1 MDGGSRRFTPPPAPS
16 PSGSLCDP
24 ANQDT
29 EPRSGSVGEGDVIYP
44 VRKSEGR
51 APAFL
56 GVERSLT
63 GRRWRAREAEVGLVE
78 ALRRRFQLPEIAARL
93 LAGRGVTLEDAPN
106 FLEPTLKALFPDP
119 SSFADMDEAA
129 RVIEDAI
136 VAGRSCAVLAD
147 YDVDGGSSAAQ
158 LVRYFRA
165 RGRELKIYVP
175 DRMKE
180 GYGPSALAF
189 ERLKADG
196 VELVITVD
204 CGAAAEGPLNAAA
217 ELGLDVIVLD
227 HHLMAGPPPK
237 ARAVVNPNRLD
248 CKSGQGDL
256 TAAGVVLVTLA
267 AVNREARRRGSIG
280 ANNLPDL
287 MHMLDL
293 AAIGTVCDVAPL
305 TGFNRAIVAQGLKV
319 LRNGNNLGLVALA
332 ESAGRPIGKG
342 GGLATVYDFG
352 FILGP
357 RINAGGRVG
366 DASLATRLLSTED
379 PAEARELAAM
389 LEDLNA
395 ERRARE
401 AEMLAEAETAALAEA
416 ELRAVVIVGSHR
428 WHPGVIGIAAGR
440 LKDRLMKP
448 TIVLGGVG
456 EHEPAK
462 GSGRSTPG
470 VNLGAAIAAAKNAGL
485 LINGGGHAM
494 AAGLTVEWGK
504 VEELK
509 DFLSEALAGEIA
521 SAAGEARALSIDA
534 AGAISALD
542 LKLIDALDRI
552 GPYGQGHPEPVF
564 ALPDVRVSFAKL
576 VKDEHVRFTLE
587 DSRGARIGGIAFRA
601 MQSALGEALL
611 KREGIFHAAV
621 RVKRNEWNGNVRAE
635 VEIVDLAA
643 AH

>member
-1 MDGGSRRFTPPPAPS
+1 MSAAARPKF
-16 PSGSLCDP
+16 
-24 ANQDT
+24 QDN
-29 EPRSGSVGEGDVIYP
+29 
-44 VRKSEGR
+44 
-51 APAFL
+51 AFL

-63 GRRWRAREAEVGLVE
+63 GRRWRARDADVGMVE
-78 ALRRRFQLPEIAARL
+78 ALRRRFALPEIAARL
-93 LAGRGVTLEDAPN
+93 LAARGVAPDEAEA
-106 FLEPTLKALFPDP
+106 FLAPTLKTHFPDP
-119 SSFADMDEAA
+119 SSFQDMDEAA

-136 VAGRSCAVLAD
+136 VSGRSCAVLAD

-180 GYGPSALAF
+180 GYGPNVLAF
-189 ERLKADG
+189 ERLKAEG

-204 CGAAAEGPLNAAA
+204 CGAAAEAPLNAAA
-217 ELGLDVIVLD
+217 DLGLDVIVLD
-227 HHLMAGPPPK
+227 HHLMSGPPPK

-248 CKSGQGDL
+248 DRSGQGHL
-256 TAAGVVLVTLA
+256 TAAGVVLVALA
-267 AVNREARRRGSIG
+267 AVNREARKRGSIG

-287 MHMLDL
+287 IQMLDL

-305 TGFNRAIVAQGLKV
+305 TGFNRAIVAQGLKI
-319 LRNGNNLGLVALA
+319 LRNGKNIGMVALS
-332 ESAGRPIGKG
+332 ENAGRKG
-342 GGLATVYDFG
+342 QATVYDFG

-379 PAEARELAAM
+379 AEEARELAAT
-389 LEDLNA
+389 LEALNQ

-401 AEMLAEAETAALAEA
+401 AEMLAEAETEALAEA
-416 ELRAVVIVGSHR
+416 ERRSVVIVGSHR

-448 TIVLGGVG
+448 TIVLGGVS

-470 VNLGAAIAAAKNAGL
+470 VNLGAAVARAKAEGL
-485 LINGGGHAM
+485 LINGGGHAA
-494 AAGLTVEWGK
+494 AAGLTVEWDK
-504 VEELK
+504 VDALRG
-509 DFLSEALAGEIA
+509 FLSDALADEIA
-521 SAAGEARALSIDA
+521 SAAGEARALSVDA
-534 AGAISALD
+534 AGAVGAMDLD
-542 LKLIDALDRI
+542 LIDACDRI

-564 ALPDVRVSFAKL
+564 ALPDVRVCYAKL
-576 VKDEHVRFTLE
+576 VKEEHVRFTLE
-587 DSRGARIGGIAFRA
+587 DARGARVGGIAFRA
-601 MQSALGEALL
+601 MKSPLGEALM
-611 KREGIFHAAV
+611 KREGTFHAAV
-621 RVKRNEWNGNVRAE
+621 RLKRNEWNGSVRAE

-643 AH
+643 AS

>member
-1 MDGGSRRFTPPPAPS
+1 MA
-16 PSGSLCDP
+16 
-24 ANQDT
+24 
-29 EPRSGSVGEGDVIYP
+29 SVAAKIAGKED
-44 VRKSEGR
+44 
-51 APAFL
+51 AFL

-63 GRRWRAREAEVGLVE
+63 GRRWRARDADLGLVE
-78 ALRRRFQLPEIAARL
+78 ALRRRFSLPEIAARL
-93 LAGRGVTLEDAPN
+93 LAARGVGLEDAEQ
-106 FLEPTLKALFPDP
+106 FLDPTLKALFPDP
-119 SSFADMDEAA
+119 SSFVDMDEAA

-136 VAGRSCAVLAD
+136 ASGRSCAVLAD

-189 ERLKADG
+189 ERLKGEG

-217 ELGLDVIVLD
+217 GLGLDVIVLD
-227 HHLMAGPPPK
+227 HHLMSGPPPK

-248 CKSGQGDL
+248 DRSGQGHL
-256 TAAGVVLVTLA
+256 TAAGVVLVALA
-267 AVNREARRRGSIG
+267 AVNREARQRGSPG
-280 ANNLPDL
+280 ANHLPDL
-287 MHMLDL
+287 LQTLDL

-319 LRNGNNLGLVALA
+319 LRSGKNIGLVALA
-332 ESAGRPIGKG
+332 ENAGRKG
-342 GGLATVYDFG
+342 SASVYDLG

-366 DASLATRLLSTED
+366 DASLAARLLSTED
-379 PAEARELAAM
+379 PEEARELAAM
-389 LEDLNA
+389 LEALNQ

-401 AEMLAEAETAALAEA
+401 AEMLADAETEALAEA
-416 ELRAVVIVGSHR
+416 EKRAVVIVGSHT

-448 TIVLGGVG
+448 TIVLGGVS

-470 VNLGAAIAAAKNAGL
+470 VNLGAAVAKAKEAGL
-485 LINGGGHAM
+485 LINGGGHAA
-494 AAGLTVEWGK
+494 AAGLTVEWDK
-504 VEELK
+504 VDALK
-509 DFLSEALAGEIA
+509 DFLSETLKDEIA
-521 SAAGEARALSIDA
+521 AAAGEARALSIDA
-534 AGAISALD
+534 AGAVSAIDLD
-542 LKLIDALDRI
+542 LIEALDRI

-576 VKDEHVRFTLE
+576 VKEDHVRFTLE
-587 DSRGARIGGIAFRA
+587 DARGVRIGGIAFRA
-601 MQSALGEALL
+601 MKGALGEALM
-611 KREGIFHAAV
+611 KREGVFHAAV
-621 RVKRNEWNGNVRAE
+621 RLKRNDWNGNSRAE

-643 AH
+643 AG

>member
-1 MDGGSRRFTPPPAPS
+1 VNSAARKLELDG
-16 PSGSLCDP
+16 
-24 ANQDT
+24 
-29 EPRSGSVGEGDVIYP
+29 
-44 VRKSEGR
+44 
-51 APAFL
+51 AFL

-63 GRRWRAREAEVGLVE
+63 GRRWRAREADLGLAE
-78 ALRRRFQLPEIAARL
+78 AFRRRFQLPEIAARL
-93 LAGRGVTLEDAPN
+93 LAARGVTLEAAPT

-129 RVIEDAI
+129 RAIEEAI
-136 VAGRSCAVLAD
+136 VAGRKCAVLAD

-165 RGRELKIYVP
+165 RGRELAIYVP

-180 GYGPSALAF
+180 GYGPSTLAF
-189 ERLKADG
+189 ERLKEQG
-196 VELVITVD
+196 IELVITVD

-217 ELGLDVIVLD
+217 DLGLDVIVLD

-248 CKSGQGDL
+248 CPSGQGHL

-287 MHMLDL
+287 IQMLDL

-319 LRNGNNLGLVALA
+319 LRNGKNIGLAALA
-332 ESAGRPIGKG
+332 ENAGRPGS
-342 GGLATVYDFG
+342 ASVYDFG

-366 DASLATRLLSTED
+366 DASLATKLLSTED
-379 PAEARELAAM
+379 ADEARELAST
-389 LEDLNA
+389 LEALNA
-395 ERRARE
+395 ERRQRE

-416 ELRAVVIVGSHR
+416 EQRAVVIVGSHR

-448 TIVLGGVG
+448 TIVLGGVS

-470 VNLGAAIAAAKNAGL
+470 VNLGAAVAAAKQAGL
-485 LINGGGHAM
+485 LINGGGHAA
-494 AAGLTVEWGK
+494 AAGLTVEWDK
-504 VEELK
+504 VDALK
-509 DFLSEALAGEIA
+509 DFLSAQLSGELEA
-521 SAAGEARALSIDA
+521 AAGEARALSIDA
-534 AGAISALD
+534 AGAVSTLNMS
-542 LKLIDALDRI
+542 LIDALDRI

-564 ALPDVRVSFAKL
+564 ALPDVRVSFSKL
-576 VKDEHVRFTLE
+576 VKEEHVRFTLE
-587 DSRGARIGGIAFRA
+587 DARGARIGGIAFRA
-601 MQSALGEALL
+601 MKSPLGEALM
-611 KREGIFHAAV
+611 KREGVFHAAV
-621 RVKRNEWNGNVRAE
+621 RLKKNEWNGNVRAE
-635 VEIVDLAA
+635 IEIVDLAPA
-643 AH
+643 G

>member
-1 MDGGSRRFTPPPAPS
+1 
-16 PSGSLCDP
+16 
-24 ANQDT
+24 
-29 EPRSGSVGEGDVIYP
+29 
-44 VRKSEGR
+44 
-51 APAFL
+51 
-56 GVERSLT
+56 
-63 GRRWRAREAEVGLVE
+63 VE
-78 ALRRRFQLPEIAARL
+78 AFRRRFGLPEIAARL
-93 LAGRGVTLEDAPN
+93 MAARGVSLEAAEA
-106 FLEPTLKALFPDP
+106 FLAPTLKTHFPDP
-119 SSFADMDEAA
+119 SSFQDMDEAA

-136 VAGRSCAVLAD
+136 VSGRRCAVLAD

-165 RGRELKIYVP
+165 RGRELAIYVP

-180 GYGPSALAF
+180 GYGPSVLAF
-189 ERLKADG
+189 ERLKEQG

-217 ELGLDVIVLD
+217 DLGLDVIVLD

-248 CKSGQGDL
+248 DRSGQGHL

-267 AVNREARRRGSIG
+267 AVNREARKRGSIG

-287 MHMLDL
+287 IQMLDL

-305 TGFNRAIVAQGLKV
+305 TGFNRAIVSQGLKI
-319 LRNGNNLGLVALA
+319 LRNGKNIGLVALG
-332 ESAGRPIGKG
+332 ESAGRKG
-342 GGLATVYDFG
+342 SATVYDFG

-379 PAEARELAAM
+379 QAEALELAAT
-389 LEDLNA
+389 LEALNQ

-401 AEMLAEAETAALAEA
+401 AEMLADAETAALAEA
-416 ELRAVVIVGSHR
+416 EKRNVVIVGSHR

-440 LKDRLMKP
+440 LKDRLLKP
-448 TIVLGGVG
+448 TIVLGGVS

-470 VNLGAAIAAAKNAGL
+470 VNLGAAVAAAKTEGL
-485 LINGGGHAM
+485 LISGGGHAA
-494 AAGLTVEWGK
+494 AAGLSVEWDK
-504 VEELK
+504 VEALK

-521 SAAGEARALSIDA
+521 AAAGEARALTVDA
-534 AGAISALD
+534 AGAVSAMD
-542 LKLIDALDRI
+542 LPLIEALDRI
-552 GPYGQGHPEPVF
+552 GPYGQGHPDPVF
-564 ALPDVRVSFAKL
+564 ALPDVRVCYAKL
-576 VKDEHVRFTLE
+576 VKEEHVRFTLE

-601 MQSALGEALL
+601 MKTPMGEALM
-611 KREGIFHAAV
+611 KRDALYHAAV
-621 RVKRNEWNGNVRAE
+621 RVKKNEWNDSVKAE

-643 AH
+643 AV

>member
-1 MDGGSRRFTPPPAPS
+1 
-16 PSGSLCDP
+16 
-24 ANQDT
+24 
-29 EPRSGSVGEGDVIYP
+29 
-44 VRKSEGR
+44 
-51 APAFL
+51 
-56 GVERSLT
+56 
-63 GRRWRAREAEVGLVE
+63 
-78 ALRRRFQLPEIAARL
+78 
-93 LAGRGVTLEDAPN
+93 
-106 FLEPTLKALFPDP
+106 LEPTLKALFPDP
-119 SSFADMDEAA
+119 SSFADMDVAA
-129 RVIEDAI
+129 ALIEDAI
-136 VAGRSCAVLAD
+136 VGGKPAAVLAD

-196 VELVITVD
+196 VQLVVTVD

-237 ARAVVNPNRLD
+237 AAAVVNPNRLD
-248 CKSGQGDL
+248 DRSGQGHL

-267 AVNREARRRGSIG
+267 AVNREARKRGSIG

-287 MHMLDL
+287 IHMLDL

-319 LRNGNNLGLVALA
+319 LRNGKNIGLVALG
-332 ESAGRPIGKG
+332 ESAGRKG
-342 GGLATVYDFG
+342 SATVYDFG

-379 PAEARELAAM
+379 PDEARELAAT
-389 LEDLNA
+389 LEALNQ

-401 AEMLAEAETAALAEA
+401 AEMLADAETEALAEA
-416 ELRAVVIVGSHR
+416 EKRSVVIVGSHR

-448 TIVLGGVG
+448 TIVLGGVS

-470 VNLGAAIAAAKNAGL
+470 VNLGGAVAAAKQAGL
-485 LINGGGHAM
+485 LINGGGHAA
-494 AAGLTVEWGK
+494 AAGLTVEWNK
-504 VEELK
+504 VEALK
-509 DFLSEALAGEIA
+509 DFLSEALKDEIA
-521 SAAGEARALSIDA
+521 NAAGEARALSVDA
-534 AGAISALD
+534 VAGVGALD
-542 LKLIDALDRI
+542 LGLIDALDRI
-552 GPYGQGHPEPVF
+552 GPYGQGHPDPLF
-564 ALPDVRVSFAKL
+564 ALTDVRVSYSKL

-587 DSRGARIGGIAFRA
+587 DARGARIGGIAFRA
-601 MQSALGEALL
+601 MKSAIGEALM
-611 KREGIFHAAV
+611 KREGTFHAAV
-621 RVKRNEWNGNVRAE
+621 RVKRNEWNGSTSAE
-635 VEIVDLAA
+635 IEIVDLAQA
-643 AH
+643 S

>member
-1 MDGGSRRFTPPPAPS
+1 MASIALKSPGPDKFAP
-16 PSGSLCDP
+16 
-24 ANQDT
+24 
-29 EPRSGSVGEGDVIYP
+29 
-44 VRKSEGR
+44 
-51 APAFL
+51 FL

-63 GRRWRAREAEVGLVE
+63 GRRWRARDADLGLVE
-78 ALRRRFQLPEIAARL
+78 TFRQRFHLPEIAARVM
-93 LAGRGVTLEDAPN
+93 AGRGVTLEEAPN

-119 SSFADMDEAA
+119 SRFADMDEAA

-136 VAGRSCAVLAD
+136 VSGRPSAVLAD

-175 DRMKE
+175 DRMRE

-204 CGAAAEGPLNAAA
+204 CGAAAEGPLSAAA
-217 ELGLDVIVLD
+217 DLGLDVIVLD

-237 ARAVVNPNRLD
+237 ARAVVNPNRID
-248 CKSGQGDL
+248 DTSGQGHL
-256 TAAGVVLVTLA
+256 TAAGVVIVALA

-280 ANNLPDL
+280 ANDLPDL
-287 MHMLDL
+287 IQMLDL

-305 TGFNRAIVAQGLKV
+305 TGFNRALVAQGLKV
-319 LRNGNNLGLVALA
+319 LRNGKNIGLAALA
-332 ESAGRPIGKG
+332 ESAGRAG
-342 GGLATVYDFG
+342 AASVYDLG

-366 DASLATRLLSTED
+366 DASLATRLLSTMDVE
-379 PAEARELAAM
+379 EARELAAT
-389 LEDLNA
+389 LEALNA
-395 ERRARE
+395 ERRQRE

-416 ELRAVVIVGSHR
+416 EQRAVVIVGSHR

-440 LKDRLMKP
+440 MKDRLMKP
-448 TIVLGGVG
+448 AIVLGGMS

-470 VNLGAAIAAAKNAGL
+470 VNLGAAVAAAKAQGL
-485 LINGGGHAM
+485 LINGGGHAA
-494 AAGLTVEWGK
+494 AAGLTVEWDK
-504 VEELK
+504 VDALK
-509 DFLSEALAGEIA
+509 DFLSEALASEIA

-542 LKLIDALDRI
+542 LSLLEALERI
-552 GPYGQGHPEPVF
+552 GPYGQGHAEPVF
-564 ALPDVRVSFAKL
+564 ALPDVRVAYSKL

-587 DSRGARIGGIAFRA
+587 DARGARVGGIAFRA
-601 MQSALGEALL
+601 MKSPLGEALL
-611 KREGIFHAAV
+611 KREGTFHAAV
-621 RVKRNEWNGNVRAE
+621 RVKRNDWNGNSRAE
-635 VEIVDLAA
+635 VEIVDLAGA
-643 AH
+643 SS

>member
-1 MDGGSRRFTPPPAPS
+1 MSAARKLESGG
-16 PSGSLCDP
+16 
-24 ANQDT
+24 
-29 EPRSGSVGEGDVIYP
+29 
-44 VRKSEGR
+44 
-51 APAFL
+51 AFL

-63 GRRWRAREAEVGLVE
+63 GRRWRTREADLALVE
-78 ALRRRFQLPEIAARL
+78 ALRRRFSLPEIAARL
-93 LAGRGVTLEDAPN
+93 MAARGIGLDDAEA
-106 FLEPTLKALFPDP
+106 FLFPTLKTHFPDP

-136 VAGRSCAVLAD
+136 VAGRSCAVFAD
-147 YDVDGGSSAAQ
+147 YDVDGGSSGAQ

-165 RGRELKIYVP
+165 RGRELTIYVP

-217 ELGLDVIVLD
+217 EMGLDVVVLD

-248 CKSGQGDL
+248 DTSGHGAL
-256 TAAGVVLVTLA
+256 TAAGVVLVTMA
-267 AVNREARRRGSIG
+267 AINREARRRGSPG
-280 ANNLPDL
+280 SNHLPDIIQ
-287 MHMLDL
+287 MLDL

-305 TGFNRAIVAQGLKV
+305 TGFNRAIVSQGLKI
-319 LRNGNNLGLVALA
+319 LRNGKNIGMVALA
-332 ESAGRPIGKG
+332 ESAGRKG
-342 GGLATVYDFG
+342 SATVYDFG

-379 PAEARELAAM
+379 PEEARELAAT
-389 LEDLNA
+389 LEALNA
-395 ERRARE
+395 ERRQRE
-401 AEMLAEAETAALAEA
+401 AEMLAEAETAAIAEA
-416 ELRAVVIVGSHR
+416 ERRSVIIVGSHR

-440 LKDRLMKP
+440 LKDRLHKP
-448 TIVLGGVG
+448 TIVLGGVS

-470 VNLGAAIAAAKNAGL
+470 VNLGAAVAAAKEAGL
-485 LINGGGHAM
+485 LINGGGHAA
-494 AAGLTVEWGK
+494 AAGLTVEWDK
-504 VEELK
+504 VEALK
-509 DFLSEALAGEIA
+509 DFLSEKLEGEM
-521 SAAGEARALSIDA
+521 AAAEGEARALTVDA
-534 AGAISALD
+534 MTGVGAVD
-542 LKLIDALDRI
+542 VVLIDALDQI
-552 GPYGQGHPEPVF
+552 GPYGQGHPEPVL
-564 ALPDVRVSFAKL
+564 ALTDVRVSFAKL

-587 DSRGARIGGIAFRA
+587 DARGARVSGIAFRA
-601 MQSALGEALL
+601 MKSPLGEALM
-611 KREGIFHAAV
+611 KKDVIYHAAV

-643 AH
+643 A

>member
-1 MDGGSRRFTPPPAPS
+1 MEAALKVPYAP
-16 PSGSLCDP
+16 
-24 ANQDT
+24 
-29 EPRSGSVGEGDVIYP
+29 
-44 VRKSEGR
+44 K
-51 APAFL
+51 AFL

-63 GRRWRAREAEVGLVE
+63 GRRWRTREADLALVE
-78 ALRRRFQLPEIAARL
+78 AFRRRFSLPEIAARL
-93 LAGRGVTLEDAPN
+93 MAARGVAFDSAET

-136 VAGRSCAVLAD
+136 ASGRSCAVLAD
-147 YDVDGGSSAAQ
+147 YDVDGGSSGAQ

-189 ERLKADG
+189 ERLKAEG

-204 CGAAAEGPLNAAA
+204 CGAAAEEPLNAAA
-217 ELGLDVIVLD
+217 ELGLDVVVLD
-227 HHLMAGPPPK
+227 HHLMHHEPPK
-237 ARAVVNPNRLD
+237 ARAVVNPNRMD
-248 CKSGQGDL
+248 CKSGQGHL

-267 AVNREARRRGSIG
+267 AVNREARKRGSIG
-280 ANNLPDL
+280 SNNLPDL
-287 MHMLDL
+287 MQMLDL

-319 LRNGNNLGLVALA
+319 LRNGKNIGLAALA
-332 ESAGRPIGKG
+332 ENAGRKG
-342 GGLATVYDFG
+342 QATVYDFG

-379 PAEARELAAM
+379 DAEAQELAAT
-389 LEDLNA
+389 LEALNQ

-416 ELRAVVIVGSHR
+416 EQRAVVIVGSHR

-448 TIVLGGVG
+448 TIVLGGVN

-470 VNLGAAIAAAKNAGL
+470 VNLGAAVAAAKEAGL
-485 LINGGGHAM
+485 LINGGGHAA
-494 AAGLTVEWGK
+494 AAGLTVEWDK
-504 VEELK
+504 VEALK
-509 DFLSEALAGEIA
+509 DFLSEQLSGELA
-521 SAAGEARALSIDA
+521 AAEGEARALAVDA
-534 AGAISALD
+534 AGAIGAID
-542 LKLIDALDRI
+542 LSLLDALDRI

-564 ALPDVRVSFAKL
+564 ALPDVRVSFAKI
-576 VKDEHVRFTLE
+576 VKEEHVRFTLE
-587 DSRGARIGGIAFRA
+587 DARGARVSGIAFRA
-601 MQSALGEALL
+601 MKSPLGEALL
-611 KREGIFHAAV
+611 KRDATYHAAV
-621 RVKRNEWNGNVRAE
+621 RVKRNEWNGTVKAE

-643 AH
+643 AG

>member
-1 MDGGSRRFTPPPAPS
+1 MSAALKLEG
-16 PSGSLCDP
+16 
-24 ANQDT
+24 AN
-29 EPRSGSVGEGDVIYP
+29 
-44 VRKSEGR
+44 
-51 APAFL
+51 AFL
-56 GVERSLT
+56 GVQRSLT
-63 GRRWRAREAEVGLVE
+63 GRRWRARETDLGLVE
-78 ALRRRFQLPEIAARL
+78 AFRRRFSLPEIAARL
-93 LAGRGVTLEDAPN
+93 LVARGVALEAAEN
-106 FLEPTLKALFPDP
+106 FLEPTLKALFPNP

-136 VAGRSCAVLAD
+136 VSGRSSAVLAD

-180 GYGPSALAF
+180 GYGPSVLAF
-189 ERLKADG
+189 ERLKAEG

-217 ELGLDVIVLD
+217 DLGLDVVVLD
-227 HHLMAGPPPK
+227 HHLMAHDPPK

-248 CKSGQGDL
+248 CKSGQGHL

-280 ANNLPDL
+280 SNNLPDL
-287 MHMLDL
+287 IQMLDL

-305 TGFNRAIVAQGLKV
+305 TGFNRAIVAQGLKI
-319 LRNGNNLGLVALA
+319 LRNGKNIGLAALA
-332 ESAGRPIGKG
+332 EIAGRKG
-342 GGLATVYDFG
+342 QASVYDFG
-352 FILGP
+352 FVLGP

-379 PAEARELAAM
+379 IEEARELAST
-389 LEDLNA
+389 LEALNQ
-395 ERRARE
+395 ERRQRE
-401 AEMLAEAETAALAEA
+401 AEMLAEAETAAIAEA
-416 ELRAVVIVGSHR
+416 EKRAVVIVGSHA

-448 TIVLGGVG
+448 TIVLGGVS

-470 VNLGAAIAAAKNAGL
+470 VNLGAAVAAAKEAGL
-485 LINGGGHAM
+485 LINGGGHAA
-494 AAGLTVEWGK
+494 AAGLTVEWDK
-504 VEELK
+504 VEALK
-509 DFLSEALAGEIA
+509 DFLSERLEGELA
-521 SAAGEARALSIDA
+521 AAEGEARALSIDA
-534 AGAISALD
+534 AGAVGAMDIG
-542 LKLIDALDRI
+542 LIEALDRI

-576 VKDEHVRFTLE
+576 VKEDHVRFTLE
-587 DSRGARIGGIAFRA
+587 DARGARVGGIAFRA
-601 MQSALGEALL
+601 MKSPIGEALM
-611 KREGIFHAAV
+611 KKDATYHVAV
-621 RVKRNEWNGNVRAE
+621 RVKKNEWNDTVRAE
-635 VEIVDLAA
+635 VEIVDLAVA
-643 AH
+643 T

>member
-1 MDGGSRRFTPPPAPS
+1 MA
-16 PSGSLCDP
+16 
-24 ANQDT
+24 
-29 EPRSGSVGEGDVIYP
+29 SVAAKIAGKED
-44 VRKSEGR
+44 
-51 APAFL
+51 AFL

-63 GRRWRAREAEVGLVE
+63 GRRWRARDADLGLVE
-78 ALRRRFQLPEIAARL
+78 ALRRRFSLPEIAARL
-93 LAGRGVTLEDAPN
+93 LAARGVGLEDAEQ
-106 FLEPTLKALFPDP
+106 FLDPTLKALFPDP
-119 SSFADMDEAA
+119 SSFVDMDEAA

-136 VAGRSCAVLAD
+136 ASGRSCAVLAD

-189 ERLKADG
+189 ERLKGEG

-217 ELGLDVIVLD
+217 GLGLDVIVLD
-227 HHLMAGPPPK
+227 HHLMSGPPPK

-248 CKSGQGDL
+248 DRSGQGHL
-256 TAAGVVLVTLA
+256 TAAGVVLVALA
-267 AVNREARRRGSIG
+267 AVNREARQRGSPG
-280 ANNLPDL
+280 ANHLPDL
-287 MHMLDL
+287 LQTLDL

-319 LRNGNNLGLVALA
+319 LRSGKNIGLVALA
-332 ESAGRPIGKG
+332 ENAGRKG
-342 GGLATVYDFG
+342 SASVYDLG

-366 DASLATRLLSTED
+366 DASLAARLLSTED
-379 PAEARELAAM
+379 PEEARELAAM
-389 LEDLNA
+389 LEALNQ

-401 AEMLAEAETAALAEA
+401 AEMLADAETEALAEA
-416 ELRAVVIVGSHR
+416 ERRAVVIVGSHT

-448 TIVLGGVG
+448 TIVLGGVS

-470 VNLGAAIAAAKNAGL
+470 VNLGAAVAKAKEAGL
-485 LINGGGHAM
+485 LINGGGHAA
-494 AAGLTVEWGK
+494 AAGLTVEWDK
-504 VEELK
+504 VDALK
-509 DFLSEALAGEIA
+509 DFLSETLKDEIA
-521 SAAGEARALSIDA
+521 AAAGEARALSIDA
-534 AGAISALD
+534 AGAVSAIDLD
-542 LKLIDALDRI
+542 LIEALDRI

-576 VKDEHVRFTLE
+576 VKEDHVRFTLE
-587 DSRGARIGGIAFRA
+587 DARGVRIGGIAFRA
-601 MQSALGEALL
+601 MKGALGEALM
-611 KREGIFHAAV
+611 KREGVFHAAV
-621 RVKRNEWNGNVRAE
+621 RLKRNDWNGNSRAE

-643 AH
+643 AG

>member
-1 MDGGSRRFTPPPAPS
+1 MSAARKLESGG
-16 PSGSLCDP
+16 
-24 ANQDT
+24 
-29 EPRSGSVGEGDVIYP
+29 
-44 VRKSEGR
+44 
-51 APAFL
+51 AFL

-63 GRRWRAREAEVGLVE
+63 GRRWRTREADLALVE
-78 ALRRRFQLPEIAARL
+78 ALRRRFSLPEIAARL
-93 LAGRGVTLEDAPN
+93 MAARGIGLDDAEA
-106 FLEPTLKALFPDP
+106 FLFPTLKTHFPDP

-136 VAGRSCAVLAD
+136 VAGRSCAVFAD
-147 YDVDGGSSAAQ
+147 YDVDGGSSGAQ

-165 RGRELKIYVP
+165 RGRELTIYVP

-217 ELGLDVIVLD
+217 EMGLDVVVLD

-248 CKSGQGDL
+248 DTSGHGAL
-256 TAAGVVLVTLA
+256 TAAGVVLVTMA
-267 AVNREARRRGSIG
+267 AINREARRRGSPG
-280 ANNLPDL
+280 SNHLPDIIQ
-287 MHMLDL
+287 MLDL

-305 TGFNRAIVAQGLKV
+305 TGFNRAIVSQGLKI
-319 LRNGNNLGLVALA
+319 LRNGKNIGMVALA
-332 ESAGRPIGKG
+332 ESAGRKG
-342 GGLATVYDFG
+342 SATVYDFG

-379 PAEARELAAM
+379 PEEARELATT
-389 LEDLNA
+389 LEALNA
-395 ERRARE
+395 ERRQRE
-401 AEMLAEAETAALAEA
+401 AEMLAEAETAAIAEA
-416 ELRAVVIVGSHR
+416 ERRSVIIVGSHR

-440 LKDRLMKP
+440 LKDRLHKP
-448 TIVLGGVG
+448 TIVLGGVS

-470 VNLGAAIAAAKNAGL
+470 VNLGAAVAAAKEAGL
-485 LINGGGHAM
+485 LINGGGHAA

-504 VEELK
+504 VEALK
-509 DFLSEALAGEIA
+509 DFLSEKLEGEMA
-521 SAAGEARALSIDA
+521 AAAGEARALTVDA
-534 AGAISALD
+534 MTGVGAVD
-542 LKLIDALDRI
+542 VVLIDALDQI
-552 GPYGQGHPEPVF
+552 GPYGQGHPEPVL
-564 ALPDVRVSFAKL
+564 ALTDVRVSFAKL

-587 DSRGARIGGIAFRA
+587 DARGARVSGIAFRA
-601 MQSALGEALL
+601 MKSPLGEALM
-611 KREGIFHAAV
+611 KKDVIYHAAV

-643 AH
+643 A

>member
-1 MDGGSRRFTPPPAPS
+1 MSSAARK
-16 PSGSLCDP
+16 L
-24 ANQDT
+24 DT
-29 EPRSGSVGEGDVIYP
+29 G
-44 VRKSEGR
+44 
-51 APAFL
+51 AAFL

-63 GRRWRAREAEVGLVE
+63 GRRWRAREADLGLTE
-78 ALRRRFQLPEIAARL
+78 AFRRRFSLPEIAARL
-93 LAGRGVTLEDAPN
+93 MAARGVLMDDAEA
-106 FLEPTLKALFPDP
+106 FLAPTLKTHFPDP
-119 SSFADMDEAA
+119 SSFKDMDEAA

-165 RGRELKIYVP
+165 RGRTLQIYVP

-180 GYGPSALAF
+180 GYGPSVLAF

-217 ELGLDVIVLD
+217 DLGLDVIVLD
-227 HHLMAGPPPK
+227 HHLMAGAPPK

-248 CKSGQGDL
+248 DTSGQGHL

-267 AVNREARRRGSIG
+267 AVNREARKRGSIG

-287 MHMLDL
+287 IQMLDL

-305 TGFNRAIVAQGLKV
+305 TGFNRAIVSQGLKI
-319 LRNGNNLGLVALA
+319 LRNGKNIGMVALA
-332 ESAGRPIGKG
+332 ENAGRKG
-342 GGLATVYDFG
+342 QATVYDFG

-366 DASLATRLLSTED
+366 DASLATKLLSTED
-379 PAEARELAAM
+379 PEEARELAAT
-389 LEDLNA
+389 LEALNQ

-401 AEMLAEAETAALAEA
+401 AEMLADAESEALAEA
-416 ELRAVVIVGSHR
+416 EKRSVVIVGSHR

-448 TIVLGGVG
+448 TIVLGGVS
-456 EHEPAK
+456 EYEPAK

-470 VNLGAAIAAAKNAGL
+470 VNLGAAVAAAKAAGL
-485 LINGGGHAM
+485 LINGGGHAA
-494 AAGLTVEWGK
+494 AAGLTVEWDK
-504 VEELK
+504 VEALK
-509 DFLSEALAGEIA
+509 DFLSDALAPEIA
-521 SAAGEARALSIDA
+521 AAAGEARALSIDA
-534 AGAISALD
+534 AGAIGAMD
-542 LKLIDALDRI
+542 LGLIEALDRI
-552 GPYGQGHPEPVF
+552 GPYGQGHPEPMF
-564 ALPDVRVSFAKL
+564 ALPDVRVCFAKL
-576 VKDEHVRFTLE
+576 VKEEHVRFTLE

-601 MQSALGEALL
+601 MKSPLGEALM
-611 KREGIFHAAV
+611 KKDAVYHAAV
-621 RVKRNEWNGNVRAE
+621 RVKKNEWNGAVKAE
-635 VEIVDLAA
+635 VEIVDLAVA
-643 AH
+643 S

>member
-1 MDGGSRRFTPPPAPS
+1 MAAPAAKLS
-16 PSGSLCDP
+16 PD
-24 ANQDT
+24 A
-29 EPRSGSVGEGDVIYP
+29 
-44 VRKSEGR
+44 
-51 APAFL
+51 AFL
-56 GVERSLT
+56 GVTRSLT
-63 GRRWRAREAEVGLVE
+63 GRRWRARSGDDGLTEAF
-78 ALRRRFQLPEIAARL
+78 RRRFGLPEIAARL
-93 LAGRGVTLEDAPN
+93 LASRGVSLDDAQT
-106 FLEPTLKALFPDP
+106 FLEPTLKALFPNP
-119 SSFADMDEAA
+119 SDFQDMDKAA
-129 RVIEDAI
+129 SLIEDAI
-136 VAGRSCAVLAD
+136 VSGKPTAVLAD

-217 ELGLDVIVLD
+217 EMELDVIVLD
-227 HHLMAGPPPK
+227 HHLMAHEPPK
-237 ARAVVNPNRLD
+237 AAAVVNPNRMD
-248 CKSGQGDL
+248 DTSGQGHL

-267 AVNREARRRGSIG
+267 AVNREARKRGSPG
-280 ANNLPDL
+280 ANHLPDL
-287 MHMLDL
+287 MHTLDL

-319 LRNGNNLGLVALA
+319 LRNGKNIGLVALG
-332 ESAGRPIGKG
+332 ESAGRRG
-342 GGLATVYDFG
+342 AASVYDFG
-352 FILGP
+352 FVLGP

-379 PAEARELAAM
+379 AEEARELAAT
-389 LEDLNA
+389 LEALNA

-416 ELRAVVIVGSHR
+416 EQRNVVIVGSHR

-448 TIVLGGVG
+448 TIVLGGVT

-470 VNLGAAIAAAKNAGL
+470 VNLGAAVAAAKEAGL
-485 LINGGGHAM
+485 LINGGGHAA
-494 AAGLTVEWGK
+494 AAGLTVEWDK
-504 VEELK
+504 VEALK
-509 DFLSEALAGEIA
+509 DFLSDRLADEIQASAGETW
-521 SAAGEARALSIDA
+521 ALSIDA
-534 AGAISALD
+534 AGAVGAMD
-542 LKLIDALDRI
+542 LGLIDAIDRI

-564 ALPDVRVSFAKL
+564 ALPDVRVSYSKL
-576 VKDEHVRFTLE
+576 VKEEHVRFTLE
-587 DSRGARIGGIAFRA
+587 DARGARIGGIAFRA
-601 MQSALGEALL
+601 MKSPIGEALL
-611 KREGIFHAAV
+611 KREGVYHAAV
-621 RVKRNEWNGNVRAE
+621 RLKRNEFNGNVSAE
-635 VEIVDLAA
+635 IEIVDLAPA
-643 AH
+643 Y

>member
-1 MDGGSRRFTPPPAPS
+1 MSAALKLERER
-16 PSGSLCDP
+16 
-24 ANQDT
+24 
-29 EPRSGSVGEGDVIYP
+29 
-44 VRKSEGR
+44 
-51 APAFL
+51 AFL

-63 GRRWRAREAEVGLVE
+63 GRRWRTREADLALVE
-78 ALRRRFQLPEIAARL
+78 AFRRKFSLPEIAARL
-93 LAGRGVTLEDAPN
+93 LAARGIPLDGAET

-136 VAGRSCAVLAD
+136 VSGRKCAVLAD
-147 YDVDGGSSAAQ
+147 YDVDGGSSGAQ

-165 RGRELKIYVP
+165 RGRELQIYVP

-217 ELGLDVIVLD
+217 DLGLDVVVLD
-227 HHLMAGPPPK
+227 HHLMQHEPPR
-237 ARAVVNPNRLD
+237 ARAVVNPNRMD
-248 CKSGQGDL
+248 CKSGQGHL

-280 ANNLPDL
+280 SNNLPDL
-287 MHMLDL
+287 MQMLDL

-319 LRNGNNLGLVALA
+319 LRNGKNIGLAALA
-332 ESAGRPIGKG
+332 ENAGRKG
-342 GGLATVYDFG
+342 QASVYDFG

-379 PAEARELAAM
+379 MDEARELAAT
-389 LEDLNA
+389 LEALNQ
-395 ERRARE
+395 ERRQRE
-401 AEMLAEAETAALAEA
+401 AEMLAEAETAAIAEA
-416 ELRAVVIVGSHR
+416 EKRAVVIVGSHR

-448 TIVLGGVG
+448 TIVLGGVT

-470 VNLGAAIAAAKNAGL
+470 VNLGAAVAAAKEAGL
-485 LINGGGHAM
+485 LINGGGHAA
-494 AAGLTVEWGK
+494 AAGLTVEWER
-504 VEELK
+504 VEALK
-509 DFLSEALAGEIA
+509 DFLSERLEPELA
-521 SAAGEARALSIDA
+521 AAEGEARALSVDA
-534 AGAISALD
+534 AGAVGSIDLGLIEALE
-542 LKLIDALDRI
+542 RI

-576 VKDEHVRFTLE
+576 VKEDHVRFTLE
-587 DSRGARIGGIAFRA
+587 DARGARVGGIAFRA
-601 MQSALGEALL
+601 MKSPLGEALM
-611 KREGIFHAAV
+611 KKDATYHAAV
-621 RVKRNEWNGNVRAE
+621 RVKKNEWNDTVRAE

-643 AH
+643 STG

>member
-1 MDGGSRRFTPPPAPS
+1 MLAHDAQRFGHQIMSAALKLQTGG
-16 PSGSLCDP
+16 
-24 ANQDT
+24 
-29 EPRSGSVGEGDVIYP
+29 
-44 VRKSEGR
+44 
-51 APAFL
+51 AFL

-63 GRRWRAREAEVGLVE
+63 GRRWRTRDADIGLVE
-78 ALRRRFQLPEIAARL
+78 ALRRRFSLPEVAARL
-93 LAGRGVTLEDAPN
+93 LAARGVGLENAET
-106 FLEPTLKALFPDP
+106 FLDPTLKALFPDP
-119 SSFADMDEAA
+119 SSFRDMDEAA

-136 VAGRSCAVLAD
+136 VSGRPSAVLAD
-147 YDVDGGSSAAQ
+147 YDVDGGSSGAQ

-165 RGRELKIYVP
+165 RGRQLKIYVP

-217 ELGLDVIVLD
+217 ELGLDVVVLD
-227 HHLMAGPPPK
+227 HHLMSGPPPK
-237 ARAVVNPNRLD
+237 ARAVVNPNRID
-248 CKSGQGDL
+248 CTSGQGDL

-267 AVNREARRRGSIG
+267 AVNREARKRGSIG

-287 MHMLDL
+287 MQLLDL

-305 TGFNRAIVAQGLKV
+305 TGFNRAIVAQGLKI
-319 LRNGNNLGLVALA
+319 LRNGKNIGMAALA
-332 ESAGRPIGKG
+332 ENAGRKG
-342 GGLATVYDFG
+342 QATVYDFG

-379 PAEARELAAM
+379 PEEARELAAT
-389 LEDLNA
+389 LEALNQ
-395 ERRARE
+395 ERRQRE

-416 ELRAVVIVGSHR
+416 EKHAVVIVGSHR

-448 TIVLGGVG
+448 TIVLGGVS

-470 VNLGAAIAAAKNAGL
+470 VNLGAAVAAAKEARL

-494 AAGLTVEWGK
+494 AAGLTVEWDK
-504 VEELK
+504 VEALK
-509 DFLSEALAGEIA
+509 DFLSDRLAGEMA
-521 SAAGEARALSIDA
+521 AAAGEARALSVDA
-534 AGAISALD
+534 AGAIGAMD
-542 LKLIDALDRI
+542 LSLLDALERI
-552 GPYGQGHPEPVF
+552 GPFGQGHPEPVF
-564 ALPDVRVSFAKL
+564 ALPDVRVCFAKL
-576 VKDEHVRFTLE
+576 VKEEHVRFTLE
-587 DSRGARIGGIAFRA
+587 DARGARISGIAFRA
-601 MQSALGEALL
+601 MKSPLGEALM
-611 KREGIFHAAV
+611 KRDATYHAAV
-621 RVKRNEWNGNVRAE
+621 RLKRNEWNGNVRAE

-643 AH
+643 AG